1 MKLLAAWLNRSHLWM
16 AFGGACMAAECLLV
30 AGLPFDTLYLAFA
43 AAVTWLGYFFLKW
56 NEWRY
61 ARQWMVIAL
70 TLVFLGFPRYFHPTF
85 ALALALVAGYDLSWI
100 RRFRNRTVGLRYYW
114 PLKPLVITACWMMPA
129 FWWPLALLRDYPGE
143 RVYFGLSSAAFIL
156 ALALCGDLRDA
167 SVDAGQCRS
176 PVQVLGKNTVLTL
189 VVVLLCVSFVLLA
202 MATGQPERAW
212 AGPAFSLGVVGILN
226 RIPDWQ
232 LQTFLLDAMLPLRW
246 LVSAGCWIELTPLR

>member
-1 MKLLAAWLNRSHLWM
+1 
-16 AFGGACMAAECLLV
+16 MAAECFLATGHPV
-30 AGLPFDTLYLAFA
+30 DPRYLAFA

-61 ARQWMVIAL
+61 SRQWMVIPL

-85 ALALALVAGYDLSWI
+85 TLAVLLVAVYDLSWI
-100 RRFRNRTVGLRYYW
+100 RRFRNRPLGLRYCW

-129 FWWPLALLRDYPGE
+129 VWWPFALLRDCPGE
-143 RVYFGLSSAAFIL
+143 REYYGLSSAAFIL
-156 ALALCGDLRDA
+156 ALALCGDVRDA
-167 SVDAGQCRS
+167 SVDAVQYRS

-189 VVVLLCVSFVLLA
+189 VVVLLCASFVLLA
-202 MATGQPERAW
+202 MATGQPARAW
-212 AGPAFSLGVVGILN
+212 AGPAFSLVALGILK

-246 LVSAGCWIELTPLR
+246 LVSAGCWTELTQLR